1 MSKLESDN
9 ILPRSNSQVKGISG
23 IIILV
28 RLQADV
34 DAAVKSLLSL
44 KVDYKSATGKDWKPG
59 QAPPAAEPA
68 PAAAPA
74 SASGASALDLHNKIV
89 EQGNAVRD
97 LKGKK
102 ASKVR
107 QL

>member
-1 MSKLESDN
+1 M
-9 ILPRSNSQVKGISG
+9 
-23 IIILV
+23 
-28 RLQADV
+28 
-34 DAAVKSLLSL
+34 KSLLSL
-44 KVDYKSATGKDWKPG
+44 KADYKSATGKDWKPG

-68 PAAAPA
+68 PAAAHA

-107 QL
+107 QLQNVILIIIILSMSHHSTQFF

>member
-1 MSKLESDN
+1 M
-9 ILPRSNSQVKGISG
+9 
-23 IIILV
+23 
-28 RLQADV
+28 
-34 DAAVKSLLSL
+34 KSLLSL
-44 KVDYKSATGKDWKPG
+44 KADYKSATGKDWKPG

-107 QL
+107 QLQNVILIIIILSMSHHSTQFF

>member
-1 MSKLESDN
+1 MW
-9 ILPRSNSQVKGISG
+9 
-23 IIILV
+23 
-28 RLQADV
+28 LQADV

-44 KVDYKSATGKDWKPG
+44 KADYKSATGKDWTPG

-68 PAAAPA
+68 PVAATA
-74 SASGASALDLHNKIV
+74 SASGASALELHNKIV
-89 EQGNAVRD
+89 EQGNTVRD

-107 QL
+107 QLWNVILKIIIL

>member
-1 MSKLESDN
+1 MW
-9 ILPRSNSQVKGISG
+9 
-23 IIILV
+23 
-28 RLQADV
+28 LQADV

-44 KVDYKSATGKDWKPG
+44 KADYKSATGKDWKPG

-102 ASKVR
+102 DSKVR
-107 QL
+107 QLQNVILIIIILSMSDHSTQFF

>member
-1 MSKLESDN
+1 M
-9 ILPRSNSQVKGISG
+9 
-23 IIILV
+23 
-28 RLQADV
+28 
-34 DAAVKSLLSL
+34 KSLLSL
-44 KVDYKSATGKDWKPG
+44 KADYKSATGKDWKPG

-107 QL
+107 QLRNVILIIIIFLMSHRSTQFF